1 MVFRNKLK
9 YWAPKIAVVVVFYT
23 SASWLIQLFG
33 TCGDPLTGVRV
44 CGPIDVMSRMFSG
57 LLLFI
62 QLALFM
68 IVQFGAFMWILSRGR
83 KYVIYP
89 KEYETTFDDVRG
101 QKPVVD
107 SVQEVVKLFRGF
119 REFKKIGGYPP
130 HGILFE
136 GPPGTGK
143 TLMAKAVAGQVGV
156 PFIYAPASGF
166 TSAFMG
172 GGIMQL
178 AMLFR
183 KAKKFARIYDGC
195 VIFIDEI
202 DAIGSRGTGTSLAA
216 SDGTQKSGNV
226 VSRMMMMGGGGA
238 GGGAINELLVQLD
251 GMIMPRGL
259 KRHVRRIFGLKP
271 KVPSYNILIIG
282 ATNRANA
289 LDPAL
294 LRPGRFDRKIH
305 VGLPDKDG
313 RKDVIRYYLE
323 KVKHEELDIDRF
335 AQATMGYSPAR
346 IKNIINE
353 GLIVALQDG
362 RDSLTW
368 DDVWAAKMIDDIGLK
383 QAVKYTEKQRVMVA
397 VHEAGHAVVNH
408 ELKKGDLQI
417 QIITIIKREGTLGM
431 VYSVKTEETFGET
444 REDVLNSIRVS
455 LAGLVAEEMW
465 FNTSTSGT
473 YSDLQ
478 TVTLLALQYVG
489 TWGMGARL
497 YSYSIIDPSNAGTPL
512 EIMMRDPDI
521 RREVNELLHLCK
533 KDVEKILD
541 KRRFA
546 VEKIRDELLANDEL
560 TGDYLHKVIQE
571 INDEIAAS
579 ETGPGLGKI
588 PLSDLPIVGPNS

>member
-9 YWAPKIAVVVVFYT
+9 YWAPKIAVVVFFYM
-23 SASWLIQLFG
+23 SASWMIQLFG
-33 TCGDPLTGVRV
+33 TCGDAMTGTRD
-44 CGPIDVMSRMFSG
+44 CGPIDVVSRLFSG
-57 LLLFI
+57 LLLFV

-89 KEYETTFDDVRG
+89 KEYDTTFEDVRG

-107 SVQEVVKLFRGF
+107 SVQEVVKLFRGY

-130 HGILFE
+130 HGLLFE

-172 GGIMQL
+172 GGIMQI

-202 DAIGSRGTGTSLAA
+202 DAIGSRGGGMAMASEQPRSMPGSLV
-216 SDGTQKSGNV
+216 N
-226 VSRMMMMGGGGA
+226 RMMMGMGGGG
-238 GGGAINELLVQLD
+238 GGGSINELLVQLD
-251 GMIMPRGL
+251 GMIMPRGI
-259 KRHVRRIFGLKP
+259 KRHIRRLFGLKP

-282 ATNRANA
+282 ATNRADQ

-313 RKDVIRYYLE
+313 RKDVINYYLE
-323 KVKHEELDIDRF
+323 KVQHDEMDIDRF
-335 AQATMGYSPAR
+335 AQATIYYSPAR

-383 QAVKYTEKQRVMVA
+383 QSVTYTDKERLMTA
-397 VHEAGHAVVNH
+397 VHEAGHAVLNH
-408 ELKKGDLQI
+408 ELKKGELQI
-417 QIITIIKREGTLGM
+417 QIITIVKRESTLGM
-431 VYSVKTEETFGET
+431 VYSVEMEETFGKT
-444 REDVLNSIRVS
+444 KEDVLNNIRVS

-473 YSDLQ
+473 SSDLRN
-478 TVTLLALQYVG
+478 VTAWALNYVG
-489 TWGMGARL
+489 TWGMGDRL
-497 YSYSIIDPSNAGTPL
+497 FSYDIIYPTQFSNSIEL
-512 EIMMRDPDI
+512 MMKDPDV
-521 RREVNELLHLCK
+521 RREVNALLQGCK
-533 KDVEKILD
+533 EDVRQILE

-546 VEKIRDELLANDEL
+546 VERIRDELLAKDEL
-560 TGDYLHKVIQE
+560 VGDQLATVMRE
-571 INDEIAAS
+571 ISDQIAAS
-579 ETGPGLGKI
+579 EALVGAPK
-588 PLSDLPIVGPNS
+588 LPPSSAAEF

>member
-33 TCGDPLTGVRV
+33 TCGDPLSGIRA

-216 SDGTQKSGNV
+216 SDGSQRSGNLI
-226 VSRMMMMGGGGA
+226 SRFMMMGGGGA

-259 KRHVRRIFGLKP
+259 KRHIRRIFGLKP

-323 KVKHEELDIDRF
+323 KVKHDELDIDRF

-362 RDSLTW
+362 RDCLTW

-408 ELKKGDLQI
+408 ELKKGDMQI